1 MRQYPGPAVERAMK
15 IQEVMLRAM
24 SGEMHWFQA
33 AEILGISPRQMHRW
47 KRRYEEFGYD
57 GLFSRRWGR
66 VSPKRVPWA
75 TVETVLRLY
84 RERYFDFNVR
94 HFHEVLQ
101 AEHQIVLS
109 YSWVKT
115 ALQTAGLVTKSR
127 KRGPHRQRRERRP
140 LPGMLLHIDAS
151 KHAWLPGP
159 GHTLQDLLTVSDDAT
174 NELYYAALVDE
185 ESTATVMVA
194 LENVV
199 RTRGVFCALYTD
211 RASHVV
217 WTPKA
222 GDAFDHH
229 RKTQVGRALQQL
241 GIELIAAYT
250 PQARGRKERLY
261 GTLQGRWPQELRL
274 RALTTAEAANAWL
287 RDEGIAAFN
296 ARFTVA
302 AAQPGSAFVP
312 APAGLER
319 IFSIQHE
326 RVVGHDNT
334 VRFGRQALQLGPTPL
349 RWNFVKCRVIVH
361 EHLDRTLSVTYG
373 PHTIARFTREGHPI
387 GLVEEKVGTQRSNDA
402 PGGSTN
408 DNRRAGQALL
418 SPSSTGKSGHAAA

>member
-1 MRQYPGPAVERAMK
+1 MRQYPGSAVERAMK
-15 IQEVMLRAM
+15 IQEVILRAV

-47 KRRYEEFGYD
+47 KQRYEEFGYD
-57 GLFSRRWGR
+57 GLFHRRWGR
-66 VSPKRVPWA
+66 PSPKRVPLE

-101 AEHQIVLS
+101 AEHQMALS

-115 ALQTAGLVTKSR
+115 ALQTAGLVAKAR

-151 KHAWLPGP
+151 THAWLAGA
-159 GHTLQDLLTVSDDAT
+159 GGAYQDLLSVSDDAT
-174 NELYYAALVDE
+174 NELYYAAFVDE
-185 ESTATVMVA
+185 ESTATVMAA
-194 LENVV
+194 LEAVV

-211 RASHVV
+211 RASHFV

-222 GDAFDHH
+222 GEAFDPR

-241 GIELIAAYT
+241 GIELIAAYS

-261 GTLQGRWPQELRL
+261 GTLQGRWPQELRV
-274 RALTTAEAANAWL
+274 RGVTTVSAANAWL
-287 RDEGIAAFN
+287 QTEGVAAFN
-296 ARFTVA
+296 ARFTVP
-302 AAQPGSAFVP
+302 AAQAGSAFVP
-312 APAGLER
+312 APPGLER

-326 RVVGHDNT
+326 RIVGHDNT
-334 VRFGRQALQLGPTPL
+334 VRFGRQVLQLGPTPL
-349 RWNFVKCRVIVH
+349 RWNFVKCRVTVH
-361 EHLDRTLSVTYG
+361 QHLEGTLSVTYG
-373 PHTIARFTREGHPI
+373 PHTIARFTAEGQPLSEI
-387 GLVEEKVGTQRSNDA
+387 SAASRSGGKIDRPGCARND
-402 PGGSTN
+402 
-408 DNRRAGQALL
+408 DLEAGQALA
-418 SPSSTGKSGHAAA
+418 SPRSQPGPAHAIA

>member
-1 MRQYPGPAVERAMK
+1 MQQYPGPAVERAMK
-15 IQEVMLRAM
+15 IQEVVLRAV

-47 KRRYEEFGYD
+47 KQRYEEFGYD
-57 GLFSRRWGR
+57 GLFDRRWGR
-66 VSPKRVPWA
+66 TSPKRVPLT

-101 AEHQIVLS
+101 AEHQIALS

-115 ALQTAGLVTKSR
+115 ALQTAGLVAKAR
-127 KRGPHRQRRERRP
+127 KRGPHRQRRPRRP
-140 LPGMLLHIDAS
+140 LPGMLLHIDGS
-151 KHAWLPGP
+151 THAWLPAAGR
-159 GHTLQDLLTVSDDAT
+159 GLQDLVTVSDDAT
-174 NELYYAALVDE
+174 NELYYGAFVDE
-185 ESTATVMVA
+185 ESTATVMAA
-194 LENVV
+194 LEAVV

-211 RASHVV
+211 RASHFV

-222 GDAFDHH
+222 GDAFDRD

-261 GTLQGRWPQELRL
+261 GTLQGRWPQEFRL
-274 RALTTAEAANAWL
+274 RGLTTAEAANAWL
-287 RDEGIAAFN
+287 RHEGIAAFN
-296 ARFTVA
+296 ARFMVA

-312 APAGLER
+312 APANLER
-319 IFSIQHE
+319 VFSIQHE
-326 RVVGHDNT
+326 RIVGHDNT
-334 VRFGRQALQLGPTPL
+334 VRFGRQVLQLGPTPL
-349 RWNFVKCRVIVH
+349 RWNFVKCRVTVH
-361 EHLDRTLSVTYG
+361 EHLDATLGVTYG

-387 GLVEEKVGTQRSNDA
+387 APAEAQSGVLRSNDA
-402 PGGSTN
+402 PGGSRN
-408 DNRRAGQALL
+408 DDRRPGQALV
-418 SPSSTGKSGHAAA
+418 SPSSKGKSKRAAA